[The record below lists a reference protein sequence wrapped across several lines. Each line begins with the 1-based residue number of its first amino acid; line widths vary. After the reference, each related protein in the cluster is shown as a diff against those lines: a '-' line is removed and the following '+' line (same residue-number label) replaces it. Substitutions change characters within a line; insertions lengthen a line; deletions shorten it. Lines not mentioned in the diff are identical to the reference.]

1 MKGNNVG
8 SKERK
13 GGQSAGGK
21 KGKGRKLKGEER
33 LKKKRWEEVGGKKR
47 REVEGKEELE
57 GRKWDGNNKDEG
69 GEQRE
74 RSCKNEPAVF
84 CSKFWGIVC
93 RQHTAFFTKL

>member
-21 KGKGRKLKGEER
+21 KRERKKTERRGEVKEEKVGRSRRE
-33 LKKKRWEEVGGKKR
+33 KR
-47 REVEGKEELE
+47 REVEVKEELE